1 MQIFYLIIGKD
12 KLFLYEKD
20 NGHAVKQYIEGNPY
34 FLYDVNKA
42 ESDVQR
48 MLDLLVNEYNLDTVA
63 ELEFIILENDDDIR
77 TNKIEQILSDY
88 IIEKLDLRKTLLKIM
103 KTLNKDKKLYINDF
117 GINYD
122 GMSFYIKNNKLE
134 KSEFNLLSY
143 TLQEDTLMK
152 YII

>member
-1 MQIFYLIIGKD
+1 MQLFYLIIGKD

-20 NGHAVKQYIEGNPY
+20 NGRAVKQYIEGNAY
-34 FLYDVNKA
+34 FSYDINKA
-42 ESDVQR
+42 DSDVKR

-63 ELEFIILENDDDIR
+63 ELEFIVLENDDDIR
-77 TNKIEQILSDY
+77 TNKIEQVLSDY
-88 IIEKLDLRKTLLKIM
+88 IIENLDLRSTLLKIM
-103 KTLNKDKKLYINDF
+103 KTLNKDKKLYINEF